1 MISNI
6 SNQVIIQGNLV
17 KAPVKIGTKY
27 QFAII
32 SKNDKSDFIN
42 LFFEIETSDRRIY
55 RFVKDLITGS
65 SIKCTCLLGNKI
77 YQDKLIPTL
86 ECFDIRAV

>member
-17 KAPVKIGTKY
+17 KAPVKIGAKY

-42 LFFEIETSDRRIY
+42 LFFYILTIDSRIY
-55 RFVKDLITGS
+55 IFV
-65 SIKCTCLLGNKI
+65 
-77 YQDKLIPTL
+77 
-86 ECFDIRAV
+86 